1 MRLSPP
7 ALRPRAADPPEL
19 HARAMDNLRFIRET
33 MERAGSFTAVSGGG
47 MVAVGLAALG
57 ASVLAA
63 NQHTPRAW
71 MGVWLGAAAVAAFVS
86 AWTIV
91 GKARSAHVPLLSGAG
106 RKLLLS
112 FAPPMLGGALL
123 TVVLVHAGLTTALP
137 GLWLLCYGTAV
148 VAGGAFSVRIVP
160 VMGACFFVL
169 GAVALFAPER
179 WANPMMAIGFGGLHV
194 LFGTLIARRHGG

>member
-1 MRLSPP
+1 MRLTTSAPRPP
-7 ALRPRAADPPEL
+7 VADAPEL

-47 MVAVGLAALG
+47 MVLVGLAALG
-57 ASVLAA
+57 ASLLAA
-63 NQHTPRAW
+63 RQSSPIAW
-71 MGVWLGAAAVAAFVS
+71 VGVWFGAAGVAALLS
-86 AWTIV
+86 GWTIAR
-91 GKARSAHVPLLSGAG
+91 KARSAHVPLLSGAG

-123 TVVLVHAGLTTALP
+123 TLALVHAGLTAALP
-137 GLWLLCYGTAV
+137 GLWLLCYGSAV

-160 VMGACFFVL
+160 VMGACFFAL

-179 WANPMMAIGFGGLHV
+179 WANGVMALGFGGLHI
-194 LFGTLIARRHGG
+194 LFGALIARRHGG